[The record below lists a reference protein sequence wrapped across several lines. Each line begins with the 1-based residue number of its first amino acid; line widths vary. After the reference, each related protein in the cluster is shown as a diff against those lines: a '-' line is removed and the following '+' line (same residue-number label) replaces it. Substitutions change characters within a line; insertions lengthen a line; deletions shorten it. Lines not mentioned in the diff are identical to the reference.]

1 MQVRVKLLGTLP
13 SLYLSE
19 YPEAG
24 LQLELPDSTTVAELV
39 AVLGMPPARV
49 AIVTI
54 NGVLA
59 RAGDRIPE
67 NGLVKLMHGLVGG

>member
-13 SLYLSE
+13 SLYPSD

-24 LQLELPDSTTVAELV
+24 LQLELPERTTVAELV
-39 AVLGMPPARV
+39 GVLGIPPERV
-49 AIVTI
+49 AIVAI
-54 NGVLA
+54 NGMLA

-67 NGLVKLMHGLVGG
+67 NGLVKLMQGLAGG